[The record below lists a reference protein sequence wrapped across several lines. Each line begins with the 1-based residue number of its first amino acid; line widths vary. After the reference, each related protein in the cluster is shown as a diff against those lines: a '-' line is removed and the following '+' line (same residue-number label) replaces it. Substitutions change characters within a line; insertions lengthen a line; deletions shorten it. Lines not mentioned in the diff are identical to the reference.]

1 MKTKQFLVNVLTG
14 FIVLSSITLTGCGG
28 ENKDEEKVTTEDL
41 VLSPVADTVHT
52 TMNSVDYA
60 GTYKGT
66 TPCADCEGIEVE
78 LTIGMDS
85 SYTHSM
91 KYLGK
96 GDGKP
101 VIKTGK
107 YVWVDGGTIQLQGI
121 DEGPSKFKVGEG
133 RIWQLDLEGNK
144 IEGEL
149 ADRYILTK
157 TN

>member
-1 MKTKQFLVNVLTG
+1 MKTKNLINRF
-14 FIVLSSITLTGCGG
+14 FILPALFAAASFVACG
-28 ENKDEEKVTTEDL
+28 ENTGNQPESKEVEIEMVQ
-41 VLSPVADTVHT
+41 PADPDHT
-52 TMNSVDYA
+52 TQNSVDYA
-60 GTYKGT
+60 GTYKGI

-85 SYTHSM
+85 SYTHSA

-101 VIKTGK
+101 LIKTGK
-107 YVWVDGGTIQLQGI
+107 YVWVDGGTIQLEGI
-121 DEGPSKFKVGEG
+121 TDGPAKYKVGEG
-133 RIWQLDLEGNK
+133 RIWQLDMQGNK

-149 ADRYILTK
+149 ADKYILTK